1 MMGIEIPVNKKL
13 PVGLKMPA
21 RADAGAGR
29 DGIMPRLPK
38 PDAAEGATRRAAVT
52 RARKNMKAA
61 ERERMILA
69 EAIRFFAEH
78 GFEGQTR
85 ELAKRV
91 GIAHSALYRHF
102 PSKEA
107 LIERVYEE
115 VYVSRWD
122 PNWRFL
128 VTDRARPLEDRLI
141 QFYLEYI
148 ERIFTYEWVRI
159 FVFSGLRSFNI
170 TGRYLEIVRAELILP
185 VCRELR
191 RGAGQDEAAELAER
205 EIEAV
210 WGLHGQIFYIAIRK
224 FVYGAPTPDAIGPVV
239 RDHVQRFL
247 RGWTAPPREPQIAA
261 ETVDLPTVDLASADA
276 NL

>member
-1 MMGIEIPVNKKL
+1 
-13 PVGLKMPA
+13 MPA

-170 TGRYLEIVRAELILP
+170 TGRYETEISDDMT
-185 VCRELR
+185 
-191 RGAGQDEAAELAER
+191 GFEAAELAER

>member
-1 MMGIEIPVNKKL
+1 
-13 PVGLKMPA
+13 MPRDA
-21 RADAGAGR
+21 APEAADA
-29 DGIMPRLPK
+29 
-38 PDAAEGATRRAAVT
+38 DARRAAAT

-61 ERERMILA
+61 EREKMILA

-85 ELAKRV
+85 ELARRV

-122 PNWRFL
+122 PNWRGL

-170 TGRYLEIVRAELILP
+170 TGRYLGIVREDLILP

-191 RGAGQDEAAELAER
+191 GEAGLDLAPPLGER

-224 FVYGAPTPDAIGPVV
+224 FVYGAPAPEAIGPVV

-261 ETVDLPTVDLASADA
+261 ARIDLPRVDLPTVDLVGAEA

>member
-1 MMGIEIPVNKKL
+1 
-13 PVGLKMPA
+13 
-21 RADAGAGR
+21 
-29 DGIMPRLPK
+29 MPRQTSPE
-38 PDAAEGATRRAAVT
+38 AADRRAAVT

-61 ERERMILA
+61 EREKMILA

-85 ELAKRV
+85 ELARRV
-91 GIAHSALYRHF
+91 GVAHSALYRHF

-122 PNWRFL
+122 PNWRSL
-128 VTDRARPLEDRLI
+128 VTDRTRPLEDRLI

-148 ERIFTYEWVRI
+148 DRIFTYEWVRI

-185 VCRELR
+185 VGRELR
-191 RGAGQDEAAELAER
+191 RGAGLDEAGALGER

-224 FVYGAPTPDAIGPVV
+224 FVYGAPTPDPIGPVV
-239 RDHVQRFL
+239 RDHVRRFL
-247 RGWTAPPREPQIAA
+247 RGWSAPGEAQIGAA
-261 ETVDLPTVDLASADA
+261 TVDLAGPGA
-276 NL
+276 NLQLSRGSAA